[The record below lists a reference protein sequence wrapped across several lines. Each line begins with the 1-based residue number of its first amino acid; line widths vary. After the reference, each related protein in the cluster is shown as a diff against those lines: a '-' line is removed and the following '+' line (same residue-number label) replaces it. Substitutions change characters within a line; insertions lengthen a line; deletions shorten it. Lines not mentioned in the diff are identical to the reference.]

1 MLRRAVAVV
10 ASAGVAASFASP
22 ANAADPTTADC
33 LSANDKFISLHREH
47 KFRDARVQL
56 LVCAAPSCPADIR
69 RECLR
74 RVDEINLAMPTI
86 VFEPKDASENEL
98 SAVKVTMDG
107 EVIAEKLEGTAISL
121 DPGSHSFTFESPGQA
136 TVTRRLVIHE
146 GEKERREM
154 VRFEA
159 APVAPAPAPA
169 PSPSASS
176 PLSPPALSSSSAPT
190 DQPSPGPGAQKV
202 VGVALVG
209 VGVVGVALGA
219 VFGLESIAKHNDAE
233 KSCPGACP
241 TQDGVTQWS
250 DARLAGNISTVAFIA
265 GGVALAGGTVLW
277 LTARSATPR
286 PAPEVGLGPGSVLV
300 RGAW

>member
-1 MLRRAVAVV
+1 MQMLRPVFAIV
-10 ASAGVAASFASP
+10 ASAGIAASFASP
-22 ANAADPTTADC
+22 SNAADPTTADC
-33 LSANDKFISLHREH
+33 LSANDKSISLHRDH

-86 VFEPKDASENEL
+86 VFEPKDPSGNEL

-121 DPGSHSFTFESPGQA
+121 DPGSRSFTFESPGQTA
-136 TVTRRLVIHE
+136 VTKRLVIHE
-146 GEKERREM
+146 GEKERRET

-159 APVAPAPAPA
+159 TPVATAPAPA
-169 PSPSASS
+169 PSS
-176 PLSPPALSSSSAPT
+176 PLPPPAVSSASAPT
-190 DQPSPGPGAQKV
+190 DQPGTGPGAQKI
-202 VGVALVG
+202 VGVAMAG

-219 VFGLESIAKHNDAE
+219 VFGFESIAKHNEAE

-250 DARLAGNISTVAFIA
+250 DARSAGNISTVAFIA

-277 LTARSATPR
+277 LTAKSATPR

-300 RGAW
+300 RWAW